1 MPLFTVVLDFRGGT
15 YISQVR
21 AASATKAVT
30 TWAKRL
36 PVHEIAGMGPASQCE
51 LVARLVSDKPV
62 PLTKLNRAWCCSV
75 LVRGHLAL
83 INVVETVESEP

>member
-21 AASATKAVT
+21 AASATKALT
-30 TWAKRL
+30 LWAKDL
-36 PVHEIAGMGPASQCE
+36 PVHEIAGMGPASKRD
-51 LVARLVSDKPV
+51 LVARLVEEEPV
-62 PLTKLNRAWCCSV
+62 PLTGLSRAWCRSV

-83 INVVETVESEP
+83 INLVETVESQP